1 MRKFLAFIIILFVL
15 LVVAVVALPPLIDI
29 NQYHD
34 KIQAELSAKLNRPVS
49 LGRMSL
55 KVFPLRVRVEN
66 AVIGEDPGFRSAR
79 AFAQAQALD
88 ISAKL
93 LPLLHKDVQVD
104 SVNLLQP
111 QIELIR
117 DQQGNWNFSSL
128 ARPTPA
134 PNQAVATPSQQRP
147 ATPAQKPSPSAPSNE
162 AKPSASSGNNFS
174 LAQLKITDGQVA
186 ITDLQKHQSRSVYDH
201 IDLTLSDYAPGRPF
215 ALALAAHLPGQGK
228 QLLQIDAKAGPVQQG
243 NMLTTPLDGKIK
255 MDQVSLAG
263 LQKFLNS
270 DSLKKINAVA
280 SGEASLKNEGG
291 RIASSGTVKLE
302 NGQVNGVNIGYPI
315 TADYAVSDDL
325 TTDIIHVTKA
335 NLKLGPTPISIAGD
349 VNTRPTPA
357 QLNLAVKAQ
366 NASITEL
373 ARLASAF
380 GVAFNPGMQ
389 VAGTVNAD
397 LRARGASSQ
406 PEMNGTISARNLEMS
421 GKDLPQPVKVPAV
434 DLQMSPDV
442 IRSNQFT
449 AQSAGTSLLTSFV
462 LSQYTKPSSAI
473 DATVQTNNS
482 SLGELLNIAKAYGVS
497 AVEGMSGSGAISLNA
512 RVQGPLKNTAAL
524 TYSGNGSL
532 KNATINLPSLTKP
545 VQIHNAGLQ
554 FAQNSAVLQNVVLTV
569 GSTNANGNITVR
581 NFTAPQVQFSL
592 TADKLNV
599 GELQQLTRTAPEPAK
614 KAQNGLTLVPTAE
627 AGIPVKN
634 TGEPSMLT
642 KMTGTGSVSVGA
654 VQYDDLL
661 LNNLRSN
668 VTLDRGII
676 KLAPL
681 TADLFGG
688 TENGTVVIDTRPANP
703 TFQVNTKLD
712 KVDSNKLLSATTSLK
727 QVLYGLIAGS
737 ANTSFASVPG
747 GNIAQTLNGV
757 VNINLQNGK
766 LMNTD
771 ILNQLA
777 SVAKFAGAGVT
788 APQNFTNL
796 MQLAGT
802 LNVKDGVASTD
813 NLKAVIDGGTLGAN
827 GIMNLVDQTLNMH
840 MTAVLNKDY
849 SQKVGGTGIGGY
861 MNTAL
866 ANKAGE
872 LVIPVIVTGSFSKPN
887 FAPDVE
893 KVAKMKLENLLPTSS
908 NPTQM
913 TTGILGAVLGKNGQ
927 PGGAQ
932 NGVKGILGALAGQQ
946 QQQQTGANAPPEQ
959 GATPPQEQSATPAPQ
974 PDANPAQQPGNNP
987 AQPGQAQQQPQSTQD
1002 QVIGLLNKLGK
1013 KKKPNDQQQ
1022 PNTPPPNN
1030 EPPK

>member
-1 MRKFLAFIIILFVL
+1 MRKFLAVIITLFVL
-15 LVVAVVALPPLIDI
+15 LVIAVVALPSFIDI

-66 AVIGEDPGFRSAR
+66 AVIGEDPSFHSTR

-88 ISAKL
+88 VSAKL

-134 PNQAVATPSQQRP
+134 PNQVAATPQQQQRP
-147 ATPAQKPSPSAPSNE
+147 ATPAQKPSPSAPGNQP
-162 AKPSASSGNNFS
+162 KTSASSSNNFS
-174 LAQLKITDGQVA
+174 LAQLKVTDGQVG

-201 IDLTLSDYAPGRPF
+201 IDLILSDYAPGRPF
-215 ALALAAHLPGQGK
+215 TLGLAAHLPGQGK
-228 QLLQIDAKAGPVQQG
+228 QLLQIDAKTGPVQQG

-291 RIASSGTVKLE
+291 RIASSGTLKLE

-315 TADYAVSDDL
+315 TADYDVSDDL

-335 NLKLGPTPISIAGD
+335 NIKLGPTPISIAGD

-397 LRARGASSQ
+397 LHARGASNQ

-434 DLQMSPDV
+434 DLQMSSDV

-449 AQSAGTSLLTSFV
+449 AQSAGTSLLTSFA
-462 LSQYTKPSSAI
+462 LSQYTKPSSTI
-473 DATVQTNNS
+473 DATVQTNNAS
-482 SLGELLNIAKAYGVS
+482 VGELLNIAKAYGVS

-524 TYSGNGSL
+524 TYSGTGSL

-554 FAQNSAVLQNVVLTV
+554 FAQNSAVLQNVALTV
-569 GSTNANGNITVR
+569 GSTNANGNITLR
-581 NFTAPQVQFSL
+581 NFAAPQVQFSL

-599 GELQQLTRTAPEPAK
+599 GELQQLTRTTPEPAK
-614 KAQNGLTLVPTAE
+614 KAQNSITLVPTAE
-627 AGIPVKN
+627 AAVPVKS
-634 TGEPSMLT
+634 TGEPGMLT
-642 KMTGTGSVSVGA
+642 KMTGTGSVSIGA

-681 TADLFGG
+681 TADVFGG

-703 TFQVNTKLD
+703 TYQVNTKLD

-727 QVLYGLIAGS
+727 QVLYGLIAGN

-777 SVAKFAGAGVT
+777 SVAKFAGGSGK

-796 MQLAGT
+796 MQLAET

-840 MTAVLNKDY
+840 VTAVLNKDY

-887 FAPDVE
+887 FAPDLE
-893 KVAKMKLENLLPTSS
+893 KVAKMKLENLLPTSG

-932 NGVKGILGALAGQQ
+932 NGVKGILGTLAGQQ
-946 QQQQTGANAPPEQ
+946 QQQQPQQNGANAPQGTNPAPDTNQAPEQ
-959 GATPPQEQSATPAPQ
+959 GANAPQ
-974 PDANPAQQPGNNP
+974 GQPNP
-987 AQPGQAQQQPQSTQD
+987 AQPGQAQQQPQSPQD
-1002 QVIGLLNKLGK
+1002 QVIGLLNQLGK
-1013 KKKPNDQQQ
+1013 KKKPNNQ
-1022 PNTPPPNN
+1022 TPPNN

>member
-1 MRKFLAFIIILFVL
+1 MRKFLAIIIVLFVL
-15 LVVAVVALPPLIDI
+15 LIVAVVALPSLIKI

-49 LGRMSL
+49 LGRMNL
-55 KVFPLRVRVEN
+55 KIFPLRVRVEN
-66 AVIGEDPGFRSAR
+66 AVIAEDPSFHSTR

-88 ISAKL
+88 VSAKL
-93 LPLLHKDVQVD
+93 LPLLRKDVQVD
-104 SVNLLQP
+104 SINLLQP

-128 ARPTPA
+128 AHPTPA
-134 PNQAVATPSQQRP
+134 PNQVVATPQQQRP
-147 ATPAQKPSPSAPSNE
+147 ATPAQKPSPAPPKTEAAPSS
-162 AKPSASSGNNFS
+162 SANSNFS
-174 LAQLKITDGQVA
+174 LAELKITDGQVA
-186 ITDLQKHQSRSVYDH
+186 ITDLQKHQSRSIYDH
-201 IDLTLSDYAPGRPF
+201 IDVTLSDYAAGRPF
-215 ALALAAHLPGQGK
+215 TLALAAHLPGQGK
-228 QLLQIDAKAGPVQQG
+228 QLLQVEGKAGPVQQG

-255 MDQVSLAG
+255 MDQVSLSG

-270 DSLKKINAVA
+270 DSLKKMDAIA
-280 SGEASLKNEGG
+280 SGEASLKNDGG
-291 RIASSGTVKLE
+291 KLSSNGTLKLE

-315 TADYAVSDDL
+315 TADYDVSDDL
-325 TTDIIHVTKA
+325 TTDIIHVAKA
-335 NLKLGPTPISIAGD
+335 NIKLGPTPISIAGD
-349 VNTRPTPA
+349 VNTRPNPA
-357 QLNLAVKAQ
+357 QLDLMVKAQ

-389 VAGTVNAD
+389 VAGMVNAD
-397 LRARGASSQ
+397 LHARGASNQ
-406 PEMNGTISARNLEMS
+406 PEMNGTITARNLEMS
-421 GKDLPQPVKVPAV
+421 GKELPQPVKVPAI
-434 DLQMSPDV
+434 DLQMSPDA
-442 IRSNQFT
+442 IRSNQFM

-473 DATVQTNNS
+473 DATIQTNNA

-512 RVQGPLKNTAAL
+512 RVQGPLKHTEAL

-532 KNATINLPSLTKP
+532 KNATINMPSLTKP
-545 VQIHNAGLQ
+545 LQVHNAGLQ
-554 FAQNSAVLQNVVLTV
+554 FAQNSAVLQNVVVTV
-569 GSTNANGNITVR
+569 GGTNANGNITLR
-581 NFTAPQVQFSL
+581 NFSAPQVQFSL
-592 TADKLNV
+592 TADKVNV

-614 KAQNGLTLVPTAE
+614 KAENLPGLTLVSSAE
-627 AGIPVKN
+627 AAVPVKS

-642 KMTGTGSVSVGA
+642 KMTGTGSVSIGA
-654 VQYDDLL
+654 MQYDDMLM
-661 LNNLRSN
+661 NNVRSN
-668 VTLDRGII
+668 VTLDRGVI

-681 TADLFGG
+681 TAELFGG
-688 TENGTVVIDTRPANP
+688 TENGTVVVDTRPANP

-737 ANTSFASVPG
+737 ANTSFSSVPG

-766 LMNTD
+766 LMNID
-771 ILNQLA
+771 LLNQLA
-777 SVAKFAGAGVT
+777 SVGKFVGGSGKP
-788 APQNFTNL
+788 PQNFTNL
-796 MQLAGT
+796 LQLAGA
-802 LNVKDGVASTD
+802 LNVKNGVASTD
-813 NLKAVIDGGTLGAN
+813 NLKAIVDGGTLGAD

-840 MTAVLNKDY
+840 VTAVLNKDY
-849 SQKVGGTGIGGY
+849 SQKVGGTGIGGF

-872 LVIPVIVTGSFSKPN
+872 LVIPVIVTGSFSKPV
-887 FAPDVE
+887 FTPDVQ

-908 NPTQM
+908 NPSQM
-913 TTGILGAVLGKNGQ
+913 TSGILGALVGKNGQ
-927 PGGAQ
+927 QGGAQ

-946 QQQQTGANAPPEQ
+946 QPQQNNNNAAQ
-959 GATPPQEQSATPAPQ
+959 GQG
-974 PDANPAQQPGNNP
+974 ANPAQPNQT
-987 AQPGQAQQQPQSTQD
+987 QQQPQQQSPQD
-1002 QVIGLLNKLGK
+1002 QVVDLLNQLGK

-1022 PNTPPPNN
+1022 PNTPPPNS